1 VRRLGHD
8 QGNGDFGHST
18 GTWRKSARSWANSDC
33 VEIGQGADGV
43 VAVRDS
49 VSPRGPVLEFDS
61 GKWNAFLADVRV
73 GRFSL

>member
-1 VRRLGHD
+1 MRRLSRD
-8 QGNGDFGHST
+8 QGTGDFGHST

-33 VEIGQGADGV
+33 VEIGQPADGV

-49 VSPRGPVLEFDS
+49 RSPRGPALEFDS